1 MPSPFG
7 SQTIGLRKKSPYN
20 KFFRKSVLRMKAI
33 GELDLFIK
41 RNYLPPIQCDA
52 IKTSVDFLGWSKMAP
67 LFFVFLS
74 GIFFSLPIAIYEFFC
89 RPQKIKSITEEKTK
103 YLEQN
108 VTSLLPLLKSITNSS
123 ENNESY
129 LSFSKQYLT
138 ETEIFLE
145 KLNKFGTYSK
155 EEEDISN

>member
-20 KFFRKSVLRMKAI
+20 KFFRKSVLRMKSI

-41 RNYLPPIQCDA
+41 RNSLPPIECDA

-67 LFFVFLS
+67 LFFVFFL

-89 RPQKIKSITEEKTK
+89 RPQKIKSITQEKTK

-108 VTSLLPLLKSITNSS
+108 VSSLLPLLKSIANST
-123 ENNESY
+123 ENDESY
-129 LSFSKQYLT
+129 LSFSKQYLAV
-138 ETEIFLE
+138 EI
-145 KLNKFGTYSK
+145 GPGYPARV
-155 EEEDISN
+155 

>member
-41 RNYLPPIQCDA
+41 RNSLPPIQCDA

-89 RPQKIKSITEEKTK
+89 RPQKIKSISQEKTK

-108 VTSLLPLLKSITNSS
+108 VSSLLPLLKSIANSS
-123 ENNESY
+123 ENDESY
-129 LSFSKQYLT
+129 LSFSKQYLA

-145 KLNKFGTYSK
+145 KMNQLGYNSK
-155 EEEDISN
+155 DELK